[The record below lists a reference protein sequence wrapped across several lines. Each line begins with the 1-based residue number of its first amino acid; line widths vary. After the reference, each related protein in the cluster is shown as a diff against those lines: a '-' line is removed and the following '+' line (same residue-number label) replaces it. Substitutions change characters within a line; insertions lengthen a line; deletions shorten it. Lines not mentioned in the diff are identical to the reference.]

1 MSANNRVF
9 PGMTGVYS
17 RGALTATGAE
27 TVFDTTVSIHYSI
40 GGKMYIKTAITD
52 GVTPTTDHNTGVAFK
67 TLTGTT
73 TSGKACVFVWGL
85 NAGGDVKV
93 CQGPVVDT
101 DASGNIEDPGLFFP
115 AVKDDIAPFAYMVAK
130 HAGTASTITFGSS
143 NWNATG
149 FTNTIVNV
157 AQLPDRPV

>member
-27 TVFDTTVSIHYSI
+27 TVFDTTVTISYSI
-40 GGKMYIKTAITD
+40 GGKMYAKTAVTD
-52 GVTPTTDHNTGVAFK
+52 GATPTTDHNTGVAFK
-67 TLTGTT
+67 PLVGTAS
-73 TSGKACVFVWGL
+73 SGQACVFVWGL

-101 DASGNIEDPGLFFP
+101 DAAGNIEDPGLFFP

-130 HAGTASTITFGSS
+130 HAAQASSVTFGTS
-143 NWNATG
+143 NWNTSG